1 MLGACRFCVAIS
13 QDLPARAAQSS
24 LVACYYDILIL
35 VHHSTFKL
43 IAFRITICFT
53 SFVIMWSYHG
63 VMSSIVIVLVVLLPQ
78 VSSSQ
83 PGAAS
88 HLMGPQLTGSCG
100 EEVGLSRFRGLGF
113 RGLGFRV
120 LWGHQCDLLDCASK
134 AELPSQVGPSCIDGR
149 VPIFESCVAVS
160 LELRK
165 LFLYCALPFSR
176 IC

>member
-1 MLGACRFCVAIS
+1 
-13 QDLPARAAQSS
+13 
-24 LVACYYDILIL
+24 
-35 VHHSTFKL
+35 
-43 IAFRITICFT
+43 
-53 SFVIMWSYHG
+53 MWSYHG

-83 PGAAS
+83 PGVAS

-160 LELRK
+160 LEDRSAEKVVSIL
-165 LFLYCALPFSR
+165 CTALQSHLLTSGCGWHVGHFGVRFVHGHFSR
-176 IC
+176 GEPMPTAYSTGMFLLLSQPYLGL

>member
-1 MLGACRFCVAIS
+1 MNRFRVYRGLG
-13 QDLPARAAQSS
+13 
-24 LVACYYDILIL
+24 
-35 VHHSTFKL
+35 
-43 IAFRITICFT
+43 FR
-53 SFVIMWSYHG
+53 
-63 VMSSIVIVLVVLLPQ
+63 
-78 VSSSQ
+78 
-83 PGAAS
+83 
-88 HLMGPQLTGSCG
+88 
-100 EEVGLSRFRGLGF
+100 GLGFRGLGFRGLGF